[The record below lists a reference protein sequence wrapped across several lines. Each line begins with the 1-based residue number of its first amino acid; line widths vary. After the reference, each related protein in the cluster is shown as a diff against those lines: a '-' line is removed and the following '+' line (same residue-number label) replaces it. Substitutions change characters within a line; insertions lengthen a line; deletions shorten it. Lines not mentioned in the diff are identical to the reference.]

1 MRPAGT
7 DTRICSDL
15 GPSRAR
21 SLGSRWALWPFGG
34 LDAEKA
40 LGYQAKTNKQI
51 REAFM
56 GVNTSG
62 GHPAM
67 DYAEHN
73 RTYANFLGWTKVA
86 IVFLVTLLAGMAFF
100 LV

>member
-1 MRPAGT
+1 MLSGLLA
-7 DTRICSDL
+7 DL
-15 GPSRAR
+15 MPGKP
-21 SLGSRWALWPFGG
+21 WA
-34 LDAEKA
+34 
-40 LGYQAKTNKQI
+40 TKQRQTKQS

-73 RTYANFLGWTKVA
+73 RTYANFLGWTKVT
-86 IVFLVTLLAGMAFF
+86 IVFLVVLLSGMAYF

>member
-1 MRPAGT
+1 LGLPA
-7 DTRICSDL
+7 CSY
-15 GPSRAR
+15 
-21 SLGSRWALWPFGG
+21 G
-34 LDAEKA
+34 LEAPES
-40 LGYQAKTNKQI
+40 LGYQATTTKHT
-51 REAFM
+51 REDFM

-73 RTYANFLGWTKVA
+73 RTYANFLAWTKVGV
-86 IVFLVTLLAGMAFF
+86 IFLVVLLSGMAFF